1 MQELV
6 EMIRRDHALLH
17 DLVVPGRSGDAGPVL
32 EAHRTLL
39 DTAVAPLVEALH
51 DERADEEWAIARDQ
65 LDAAIAAAD
74 SGAAPEELRRDLD
87 AHAEQMEQVV
97 LARLLSE
104 TDELTLSDQTA
115 EALRA
120 HEALGLG
127 SGRPAAMRATTTGRG
142 GDASRPAGAEEPPD
156 AG

>member
-17 DLVVPGRSGDAGPVL
+17 DLVVPGRSSEAGPVL

-39 DTAVAPLVEALH
+39 DTAVGPLVEALH
-51 DERADEEWAIARDQ
+51 DDGADREWALARAQ
-65 LDAAIAAAD
+65 LDAAIEAAG
-74 SGAAPEELRRDLD
+74 SGTDPEALRRDVET
-87 AHAEQMEQVV
+87 HAEQMEQVV

-104 TDELTLSDQTA
+104 TDEEALSDQTA
-115 EALRA
+115 SALRA

-127 SGRPAAMRATTTGRG
+127 SGRPSAMRASTTGRG